1 MRKPAPP
8 PPLDELLQ
16 QAMTEDDNVLSV
28 VGNMRPVDA
37 RGRYLHWDEVR
48 HRTPPDGLT
57 RERWWLGMALSRMAA
72 ARPLPLASTDGAPFR
87 FSNTD
92 QIQEMA
98 HRIDQQASGQILSDE
113 QVMTPRSSARYLVS
127 SLEEEAITSSLLEGA
142 ATTRRIATELLR
154 SGRRPIDQGERMILN
169 NFNAMQAARELAEG
183 SDPLTPDDV
192 LELHRIVTADT
203 LADEADV
210 GRLQERDDQRVSV
223 VWPSWEGE
231 LILHEPPPVA
241 ELPGRLANL
250 CRFANEEIG
259 EGFIHPVVRAIVLHF
274 WVAYDHPF
282 GASIEDD
289 LVVLD
294 TADYFS
300 RPLRL
305 TPPEALG
312 LLSAGMAAAGLDPPN
327 PALDRAVEK
336 LTGALFPDASEA
348 LDAEL
353 PLEPE
358 HLDALRRAAA
368 DRRAV
373 RIAYMSGRANRTAD
387 RVVEPSMVH
396 ASLGW
401 WYLRAH
407 CRLAGDRRTFRVD
420 RIRSLTV
427 LEETFDAAPAGD
439 PPTVAFTP
447 SADSVYAVLALGEE
461 ARWVAE
467 YYPVEIVS
475 DGGGELVVRFAAAD
489 PRVTA
494 RLLIRLGDRA
504 RLVEG
509 EEVSQET
516 ERLRRAILSRY
527 GEA

>member
-1 MRKPAPP
+1 MSADSTSRRLNRILAMVPWIIANPYPRVSEVTERFGYREEKQLAKD
-8 PPLDELLQ
+8 LELL
-16 QAMTEDDNVLSV
+16 
-28 VGNMRPVDA
+28 
-37 RGRYLHWDEVR
+37 
-48 HRTPPDGLT
+48 
-57 RERWWLGMALSRMAA
+57 
-72 ARPLPLASTDGAPFR
+72 
-87 FSNTD
+87 
-92 QIQEMA
+92 
-98 HRIDQQASGQILSDE
+98 
-113 QVMTPRSSARYLVS
+113 
-127 SLEEEAITSSLLEGA
+127 
-142 ATTRRIATELLR
+142 
-154 SGRRPIDQGERMILN
+154 
-169 NFNAMQAARELAEG
+169 
-183 SDPLTPDDV
+183 
-192 LELHRIVTADT
+192 IVC
-203 LADEADV
+203 
-210 GRLQERDDQRVSV
+210 G
-223 VWPSWEGE
+223 
-231 LILHEPPPVA
+231 
-241 ELPGRLANL
+241 LPGYGPEDLM
-250 CRFANEEIG
+250 
-259 EGFIHPVVRAIVLHF
+259 
-274 WVAYDHPF
+274 W
-282 GASIEDD
+282 ASIEDD

-312 LLSAGMAAAGLDPPN
+312 LLSAGMAVAGLDPPN
-327 PALDRAVEK
+327 PALGRAVDK
-336 LTGALFPDASEA
+336 LTGALFPDSAEA

-353 PLEPE
+353 PPEPE

-373 RIAYMSGRANRTAD
+373 LITYMSGRAARTAD

-427 LEETFDAAPAGD
+427 LDETFDAAPGGD